1 LREDEIDRALGGGRR
16 TAEKLMGEGLIIAA
30 ALHLKGETRIVGDHH
45 AREKETIRM
54 ALHA

>member
-1 LREDEIDRALGGGRR
+1 LREDEIDHALRGGRR
-16 TAEKLMGEGLIIAA
+16 TAQKLIDEGLVIAA